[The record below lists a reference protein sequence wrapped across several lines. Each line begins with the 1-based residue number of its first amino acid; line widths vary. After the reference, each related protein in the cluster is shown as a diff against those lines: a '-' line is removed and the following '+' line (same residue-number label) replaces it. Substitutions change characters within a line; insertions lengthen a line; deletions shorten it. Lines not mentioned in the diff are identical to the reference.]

1 MFKSII
7 FAAILLFSSYG
18 VSANTTYDQQVQ
30 TDISQVGIQPIVFYI
45 VNKTNGSTQVCVSS
59 GKVCNQIPGT
69 ATVSEDMAFFE
80 LSHNNGENFNISLIN
95 FLETE
100 YAQDN
105 GMSCR
110 QSSSCGSDNDCTAV
124 LTCKKD

>member
-7 FAAILLFSSYG
+7 FAAIMLFSSYG
-18 VSANTTYDQQVQ
+18 VTANTANTQQVQ
-30 TDISQVGIQPIVFYI
+30 VDIPQVGIQPIVFYI
-45 VNKTNGSTQVCVSS
+45 VNKTNGSTKVCVSS
-59 GKVCNQIPGT
+59 GNICNEIPGT
-69 ATVSEDMAFFE
+69 GTVSEDMAFFE

-100 YAQDN
+100 YTQDN

-110 QSSSCGSDNDCTAV
+110 QSSTCGSDNDCTAV

>member
-1 MFKSII
+1 MNKWII
-7 FAAILLFSSYG
+7 TAILLFTSYG
-18 VSANTTYDQQVQ
+18 MSANITNRQQVQ

-45 VNKTNGSTQVCVSS
+45 VKLTNGITEVCVSS
-59 GKVCNQIPGT
+59 GTFCNQIPGT
-69 ATVSEDMAFFE
+69 GTVSEDMAFFE

-95 FLETE
+95 FLETV
-100 YAQDN
+100 YTQDN

-110 QSSSCGSDNDCTAV
+110 QSSTCGSDNDCTAV